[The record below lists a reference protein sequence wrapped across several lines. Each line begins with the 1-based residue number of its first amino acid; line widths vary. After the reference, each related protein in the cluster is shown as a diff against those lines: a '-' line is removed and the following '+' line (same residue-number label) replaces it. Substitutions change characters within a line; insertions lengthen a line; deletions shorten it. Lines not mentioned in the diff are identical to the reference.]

1 MPKMR
6 SHDLL
11 ENSKVWGYFIKSST
25 WRISYHSNTL
35 MPIIID
41 SVNMLEDVI
50 FLDID
55 NIVPSWDT
63 YCFALDIHSLGCKRV
78 VLHFKDAQIL
88 QLKNGKDEEDNSPLA
103 EEGTVAKA
111 SEDDEELVV
120 KTWEKESVVQTSE
133 DEEEELVV
141 PVPIPLRLRNPNPDP
156 GNPTAPWCYYM
167 HPIDETHL
175 SAKAGKR
182 YAEEELQ
189 ERFKKPRLNLEELS
203 FEMR

>member
-1 MPKMR
+1 
-6 SHDLL
+6 
-11 ENSKVWGYFIKSST
+11 
-25 WRISYHSNTL
+25 

-88 QLKNGKDEEDNSPLA
+88 QLKNSKDEEDNSPLA

-120 KTWEKESVVQTSE
+120 ETWEKESAVQTSE

-141 PVPIPLRLRNPNPDP
+141 PVPIPLASPCDLLIRHLENPNPDP
-156 GNPTAPWCYYM
+156 GNPTAPWRYYVR
-167 HPIDETHL
+167 PIDETHL
-175 SAKAGKR
+175 SAKARKR

-189 ERFKKPRLNLEELS
+189 ERFKKPHKV
-203 FEMR
+203 